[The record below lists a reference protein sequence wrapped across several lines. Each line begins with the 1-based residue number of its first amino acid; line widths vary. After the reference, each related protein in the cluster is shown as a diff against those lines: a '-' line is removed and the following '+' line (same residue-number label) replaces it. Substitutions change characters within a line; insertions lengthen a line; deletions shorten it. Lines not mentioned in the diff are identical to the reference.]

1 MELLILPGDG
11 IGPEITA
18 TVISCIEALDRRFSL
33 NLQLQVE
40 EVGLARLQKKGATMP
55 VDLLERA
62 KDVDGIILG
71 PLSTAS
77 YPPAAEGGINIS
89 REFRQKLDL
98 FANIRPSI
106 GRTGISKYSPDMN
119 LIIVRENTEG
129 FLADRN
135 MLFGC
140 GEFMPTEDVALAVR
154 KISASASKRIAETAF
169 KLALNRK
176 KQVTVVHKA
185 NSLKLSDG
193 LFLREVR
200 RVASSYQDI
209 ELNEVFV
216 DAMAALL
223 IRNPERFDVVLT
235 TNLFGDILSDE
246 AAEISG
252 SLGLAASL
260 NEGVSRAVAQAAH
273 GSAPDI
279 SGQDRANPTGLMVST
294 AMLLE
299 WIGNKHNNLNMLEAA
314 SCFKSSIEHVLL
326 NPDTRTVD
334 IGGYLGTAKYGQI
347 VAETCKTC

>member
-40 EVGLARLQKKGATMP
+40 EVGLARLQKNGATMP

-71 PLSTAS
+71 PLSTAN

-135 MLFGC
+135 MVFGC

-169 KLALNRK
+169 ELALNRK
-176 KQVTVVHKA
+176 KKVTVVHKA

-260 NEGVSRAVAQAAH
+260 NEGVSQAVAQAAH

-279 SGQDRANPTGLMVST
+279 SGQDRANPTGLMLST

-347 VAETCKTC
+347 VAETIS

>member
-18 TVISCIEALDRRFSL
+18 TVIECINTLDKRFSL
-33 NLQLQVE
+33 NLQLYVE
-40 EVGLARLQKKGATMP
+40 EIGLARLEKHGSTMP

-62 KDVDGIILG
+62 KAVDGVILG

-77 YPPAAEGGINIS
+77 YPPSDQGGINIS

-98 FANIRPSI
+98 FANIRPCI
-106 GRTGISKYSPDMN
+106 GRPEISKFAPQMD

-135 MLFGC
+135 MTFGC
-140 GEFMPTEDVALAVR
+140 GEFMPTEDIALAVR
-154 KISASASKRIAETAF
+154 KISASASRRIAQTAF
-169 KLALNRK
+169 KLAQRRK
-176 KQVTVVHKA
+176 KKVTVVHKA

-193 LFLREVR
+193 LFLREVK
-200 RVASSYQDI
+200 RVASAFKDI

-223 IRNPERFDVVLT
+223 IRSPEKFDVVLT

-246 AAEISG
+246 AAELSG

-260 NEGVSRAVAQAAH
+260 NESEELAVAQAAH

-279 SGQDRANPTGLMVST
+279 SCQNKANPTGLMLST
-294 AMLLE
+294 AMLFE
-299 WIGNKHNNLNMLEAA
+299 WIGSKKNNSNMLKAGLCYRN
-314 SCFKSSIEHVLL
+314 SVEHVLS
-326 NPDTRTVD
+326 NSQTRTVD
-334 IGGYLGTAKYGQI
+334 IGGNLGTSKYGQL
-347 VAETCKTC
+347 VADVIQTI

>member
-40 EVGLARLQKKGATMP
+40 EVGLARLQKNGATMP

-106 GRTGISKYSPDMN
+106 GRTGISKYSQDMN

-135 MLFGC
+135 MVFGC

-176 KQVTVVHKA
+176 KKVTVVHKA

-223 IRNPERFDVVLT
+223 IRNPEKFDVVLT

-260 NEGVSRAVAQAAH
+260 NEGVSQAVAQAAH

-279 SGQDRANPTGLMVST
+279 SGQDRANPTGLMLST

-347 VAETCKTC
+347 VAETISQP